1 MITEARFI
9 PITPNKIPENFFSL
23 IEKLSDTSKYL
34 IYRVDLENFS
44 LEHWHKTKEIYEN
57 KGGKVI
63 LNSRLRDNTSDHEC
77 LHLTSN
83 HLMESSK
90 LSSSISGA
98 SCHNKEEVLK
108 AIKLKVD
115 YIFISPIKNVEN
127 KNPALGWENFSKLA
141 NLFPGP
147 SFALGGLVQ
156 KDLET
161 ARKNGAQGIAGIS
174 SFFSPQNGT
183 NQMR

>member
-1 MITEARFI
+1 MI
-9 PITPNKIPENFFSL
+9 
-23 IEKLSDTSKYL
+23 
-34 IYRVDLENFS
+34 
-44 LEHWHKTKEIYEN
+44 
-57 KGGKVI
+57 
-63 LNSRLRDNTSDHEC
+63 
-77 LHLTSN
+77 
-83 HLMESSK
+83 ESSK
-90 LSSSISGA
+90 LSSSITGA

-147 SFALGGLVQ
+147 CFALGGLVQ
-156 KDLET
+156 KDLKT
-161 ARKNGAQGIAGIS
+161 AKKNGAQGIAGIS
-174 SFFSPQNGT
+174 GFFSPQNGT

>member
-34 IYRVDLENFS
+34 IYRVDLVNFS
-44 LEHWHKTKEIYEN
+44 LEHWNKTKEIYEN

-63 LNSRLRDNTSDHEC
+63 LNSRLKDNTSDHEC

-90 LSSSISGA
+90 LTSNITGA

-147 SFALGGLVQ
+147 SFALGV
-156 KDLET
+156 
-161 ARKNGAQGIAGIS
+161 
-174 SFFSPQNGT
+174 
-183 NQMR
+183 